1 MRKSCVL
8 TTLGNDPHTQGLYKA
23 SRIARKAGI
32 AVHILEE
39 HDTVRSALDYL
50 NSVPRMG
57 RNNLILADA
66 GGDPSSRASGQSVAV
81 IELGYHHLAVVK
93 ARNGI
98 EVNTNHFV
106 SPNLKD
112 SFVDCTLPPV
122 QGNSLHRYALVRKE
136 LEAARGS
143 INLAFAQRLM
153 ATHAGPLA
161 SICRHPV
168 C

>member
-1 MRKSCVL
+1 MRKGCVL

-50 NSVPRMG
+50 NSVPRTG

-81 IELGYHHLAVVK
+81 MELGYHHLAVVK
-93 ARNGI
+93 ARNG
-98 EVNTNHFV
+98 V
-106 SPNLKD
+106 D
-112 SFVDCTLPPV
+112 SLPDTFP
-122 QGNSLHRYALVRKE
+122 
-136 LEAARGS
+136 
-143 INLAFAQRLM
+143 
-153 ATHAGPLA
+153 
-161 SICRHPV
+161 HPAPPGR
-168 C
+168 